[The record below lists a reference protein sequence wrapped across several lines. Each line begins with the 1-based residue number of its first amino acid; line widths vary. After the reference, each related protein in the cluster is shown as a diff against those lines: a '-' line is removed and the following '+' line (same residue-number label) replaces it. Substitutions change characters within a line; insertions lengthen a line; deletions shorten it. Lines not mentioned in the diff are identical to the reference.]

1 MNAEQQLIK
10 NLHEQLLLWIKAS
23 KKKNKWNHYAET
35 TKTLKQAE
43 SFLEDCGFIL
53 ENKAK

>member
-1 MNAEQQLIK
+1 MNDQQLIK

-53 ENKAK
+53 EDKAK